1 MISVITIRYDINT
14 GSKQKDAVY
23 FTELTHFGIVNKTF
37 VCSASSHY
45 QMTIINLEWF
55 AQRKFFFSLED
66 QIKAHSKGKNTEIK
80 KCILKKTCKMMK
92 IYFMM
97 CLSKMHSYR

>member
-45 QMTIINLEWF
+45 QMTIINLE
-55 AQRKFFFSLED
+55 
-66 QIKAHSKGKNTEIK
+66 
-80 KCILKKTCKMMK
+80 
-92 IYFMM
+92 
-97 CLSKMHSYR
+97 